1 VPRAG
6 WSGSQHGAWRLLLH
20 LRQRSA
26 TAARALEFLIL
37 TATRTSETLLAQW
50 SEIDFGA
57 RVWTIPADRMK
68 AGKLHRVPLSDAA
81 MEILQN
87 MRGVQQGDFV
97 FPGMKPGRPLSNM
110 ALLTLLDRMDYAGI
124 TSHGFRSTFRDWA
137 GEHAKI
143 PREVAEAMLAH
154 VIRDRSEAAYA
165 RSDLLERRRPMMA
178 LWAQYCR
185 DAAGAGERVDGCQNP
200 RKDGA
205 TKKVGMTLAVGSA
218 APCRRTLGG

>member
-1 VPRAG
+1 
-6 WSGSQHGAWRLLLH
+6 
-20 LRQRSA
+20 
-26 TAARALEFLIL
+26 
-37 TATRTSETLLAQW
+37 LLAQW

-57 RVWTIPADRMK
+57 RLWTIPADRMK
-68 AGKLHRVPLSDAA
+68 AGKPHRVPLSDAA

-143 PREVAEAMLAH
+143 PREVAEAALAH
-154 VIRDRSEAAYA
+154 VIKDKSEAAYTQ
-165 RSDLLERRRPMMA
+165 RPSG
-178 LWAQYCR
+178 
-185 DAAGAGERVDGCQNP
+185 AAPLHDG
-200 RKDGA
+200 
-205 TKKVGMTLAVGSA
+205 AVGSILPQA
-218 APCRRTLGG
+218 IQRRRAQGHSDAGEVIASDCGMLASNGCDDCYFDPRGILPESWVVTD